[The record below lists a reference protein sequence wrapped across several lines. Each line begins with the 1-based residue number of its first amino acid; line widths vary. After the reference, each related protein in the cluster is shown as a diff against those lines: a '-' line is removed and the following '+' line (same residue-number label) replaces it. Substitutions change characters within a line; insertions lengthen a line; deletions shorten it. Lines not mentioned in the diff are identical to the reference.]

1 MSIEIDVNSIH
12 TANTDTVIH
21 SIPCEIEL
29 NGEAKV
35 DQYFTTAQRTVTEG
49 GEKCEHQTNTWL
61 IYFFCFTIRIH
72 IISMFV
78 DTHTHICYLLF
89 LRNCISVPE
98 DILYIFSGTILFLLI

>member
-61 IYFFCFTIRIH
+61 IYFFALQLEFTLYPYLL
-72 IISMFV
+72 
-78 DTHTHICYLLF
+78 THTHLLLAIF
-89 LRNCISVPE
+89 TQ
-98 DILYIFSGTILFLLI
+98 LYFRSKGYFVHIFGNNFFLLI